1 VSLLGYTPHDGPAP
15 SVRPAGYGRVALG
28 CRPGAHQAGLR
39 LEDVRR
45 PSLAQL
51 IRRDKLEA
59 KIGQALKQV
68 LRT

>member
-1 VSLLGYTPHDGPAP
+1 VLTGLHSHAAP
-15 SVRPAGYGRVALG
+15 SVRTAGYGRVALG
-28 CRPGAHQAGLR
+28 CRPGAHHAGLR
-39 LEDVRR
+39 LEDVPR

-51 IRRDKLEA
+51 IRRDKLDA